1 MFDQL
6 KEVKYFKITLKIRT
20 KASIYDGELVCPMC
34 VFLKVRK
41 YQTFKYQNLSYL
53 WKRTNDGRWG
63 EGEGYILRFA
73 LNSIYVGENIW

>member
-41 YQTFKYQNLSYL
+41 YQTFKHQNLSYL
-53 WKRTNDGRWG
+53 
-63 EGEGYILRFA
+63 
-73 LNSIYVGENIW
+73 